1 MPRATF
7 YRIEQGRYRD
17 DPLMVVCV
25 LARKAYETRQ
35 PLLILARDD
44 AQAEEIDTKLWEFD
58 ENAYI
63 PHQIAGDAED
73 DAVTAVL
80 VVPPGVATDDR
91 PLVINLR
98 DAVAPGAWE
107 RVLEVVAPDA
117 ALKASA
123 RERWK
128 AYKARG
134 VTLEAHD
141 M

>member
-7 YRIEQGRYRD
+7 YRIDKGRYCD

-25 LARKAYETRQ
+25 LARKAYEARQ

-44 AQAEEIDTKLWEFD
+44 EQAQAIDEKLWEFD

-63 PHQIAGDAED
+63 PHQLAGDAD

-80 VVPPGVATDDR
+80 IVPPDVDAEAR
-91 PLVINLR
+91 ALVINLR
-98 DAVAPGAWE
+98 DGVPAGEWE
-107 RVLEVVAPDA
+107 RVLEVVPPDEA
-117 ALKASA
+117 AKASA

>member
-7 YRIEQGRYRD
+7 YRIEKGRYRD
-17 DPLMVVCV
+17 DPLMVVCI
-25 LARKAYETRQ
+25 LAGRVYQARQ

-44 AQAEEIDTKLWEFD
+44 EQAQAIDEKLWEFD

-63 PHQIAGDAED
+63 PHQIAGDAD

-80 VVPPGVATDDR
+80 VVPPGVEADDR

-98 DAVAPGAWE
+98 DEPPPGAWE
-107 RVLEVVAPDA
+107 RVLEVVPADEALRA
-117 ALKASA
+117 AA

-134 VTLEAHD
+134 VALEAHD
-141 M
+141 I